1 MVETND
7 YFKGDDLAKSV
18 WQSKY
23 AAAGETSPDEM
34 HQRMAK
40 EFARIEKKYAK
51 LEERISPDISLLS
64 TYGQNRSYLTEESI
78 MNYFRKFKYIIPQ
91 GSIMSTLGTDTIASL
106 SNCYVVDEPGDSY
119 GHILKTDQELAQ
131 LYKRRGGVGTGI
143 SKLRPESAK
152 TNNTARSSTGAV
164 SFMER
169 FSNTTRE
176 VAMNGR
182 RKYSAA

>member
-1 MVETND
+1 MTETLK
-7 YFKGDDLAKSV
+7 YFNGDELAANV
-18 WQSKY
+18 WLSKY
-23 AAAGETSPDEM
+23 AAEGETTPDEM

-40 EFARIEKKYAK
+40 EFARIESNYSYVNAK
-51 LEERISPDISLLS
+51 DTSDYYKQRKPLTAERIYD
-64 TYGQNRSYLTEESI
+64 
-78 MNYFRKFKYIIPQ
+78 YFKDFKYIVPQ

-106 SNCYVVDEPGDSY
+106 SNCYVVAEPGDSY
-119 GHILKTDQELAQ
+119 GHILQTDQELAQ

-143 SKLRPESAK
+143 SKLRPSGSK
-152 TNNTARSSTGAV
+152 TNNTAKSSTGAV

-182 RKYSAA
+182 RKLNSAA